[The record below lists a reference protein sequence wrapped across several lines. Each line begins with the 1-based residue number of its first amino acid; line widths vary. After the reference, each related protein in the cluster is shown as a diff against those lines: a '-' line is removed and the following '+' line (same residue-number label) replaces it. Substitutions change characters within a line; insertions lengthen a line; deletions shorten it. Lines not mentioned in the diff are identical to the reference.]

1 MENDKLN
8 ILMEYGGDCN
18 LKKFIQT
25 YKEKNQLIEE
35 NIMKDIIIQMCKAL
49 KTIHENNIIHRDLT
63 PENIF
68 INENKKIKIGDF
80 GISKILTMSN
90 KYTKSIV
97 GKIQYFAPEIIK
109 GQKYNNKVDMYS
121 LGCIIYELFTLNEY
135 YIDKTIEEKEC
146 KIDIKIY
153 NPKYQNLIDLLL
165 RKDYHERP
173 NAEKIIDLIKDNY
186 IIVQINI
193 KEEDINKDIGLINSF
208 ENVNP
213 DWIDKQDYNKYDN
226 EKEMK
231 ENCEIEINYKNIG
244 FIYNYKFKEKGNY
257 IIKYTF
263 RNNITKTDFMFYGC
277 KLLNNIDL
285 SNFNTEN
292 VSNMGH
298 MFDGCESLTNI
309 NLSYINTKNVTN
321 MEGMFSG
328 CKSLTNIDLSYINT
342 KNVTNMEGM
351 FSGCIKL
358 EENKKKELNEI
369 IIKKEEIT
377 GKNKSNKESN
387 KNIRDEKIEKNEIKK
402 ENNLLL
408 NAVSEHLG

>member
-1 MENDKLN
+1 MGNKIKTIKHLGEGGFGDVYLVEKDNKKYALKKFKEKLTEKDKEEYKKIIDIISKIDNKYIIKYYDIFMENDKLN

-18 LKKFIQT
+18 LKKFIQD
-25 YKEKNQLIEE
+25 YKDKNQLIEE
-35 NIMKDIIIQMCKAL
+35 NVIKDIIIQICNAL

-80 GISKILTMSN
+80 GISKVLTMSN
-90 KYTKSIV
+90 KYTISVK
-97 GKIQYFAPEIIK
+97 GKLQYFAPEIIK
-109 GQKYNNKVDMYS
+109 GTKYNNKVDIYS
-121 LGCIIYELFTLNEY
+121 LGCIMYELFTLNEY
-135 YIDKTIEEKEC
+135 YMDKIIEEKEC
-146 KIDIKIY
+146 KIDTKIY

-309 NLSYINTKNVTN
+309 NLSYIKTKNVTN
-321 MEGMFSG
+321 MEGMLLIWKV
-328 CKSLTNIDLSYINT
+328 CSLD
-342 KNVTNMEGM
+342 V
-351 FSGCIKL
+351 
-358 EENKKKELNEI
+358 
-369 IIKKEEIT
+369 
-377 GKNKSNKESN
+377 
-387 KNIRDEKIEKNEIKK
+387 
-402 ENNLLL
+402 
-408 NAVSEHLG
+408 

>member
-1 MENDKLN
+1 
-8 ILMEYGGDCN
+8 
-18 LKKFIQT
+18 
-25 YKEKNQLIEE
+25 
-35 NIMKDIIIQMCKAL
+35 
-49 KTIHENNIIHRDLT
+49 
-63 PENIF
+63 
-68 INENKKIKIGDF
+68 
-80 GISKILTMSN
+80 MSN
-90 KYTKSIV
+90 KYTISVK
-97 GKIQYFAPEIIK
+97 GKLQYLAPEIIK
-109 GQKYNNKVDMYS
+109 GTKYNNKVDIYS
-121 LGCIIYELFTLNEY
+121 LGCIIYELFTL
-135 YIDKTIEEKEC
+135 
-146 KIDIKIY
+146 DIKIY

-342 KNVTNMEGM
+342 KNVTDMEGM